1 MTKLLAISNT
11 SFSIE
16 KFRSHYLN
24 KLSKD
29 FEILVS
35 TPQKKP
41 KNLLNV
47 KFKSLNSTNLI
58 YEIFNIIH
66 IIKTFKPDKIIVYSF
81 RYQLIVSL
89 INIFFK
95 IELICLIA
103 GKGSLFIHSNFILNI
118 IKKIVIYSILKISN
132 KIIFIN
138 PLDKNF
144 FCTKFNIKKKTYLIF
159 TEGLKISG
167 ILRKKK
173 SSKNFIFFGRLI
185 REKGIYDYIEAAKI
199 IKKKHPNFNFFV
211 SGPISKEKIGQSYIF
226 TKNIKKYLFKNKNTI
241 KYLGFNKNFK
251 KIFYKMDC
259 LISPSYSEGAGTSVM
274 EAMMSGLFI
283 IAYKNNGH
291 QLILKKTN
299 NYICKKNNI
308 DEIVKGILY
317 FANLKK
323 KFLEKNSI
331 LSHKKVKDN
340 YSSEKTY
347 KILKKII
354 SKKI

>member
-95 IELICLIA
+95 IELISLIA
-103 GKGSLFIHSNFILNI
+103 GKGSLFIHSNFTFNLIRKLI
-118 IKKIVIYSILKISN
+118 IYSIFKISS

-138 PLDKNF
+138 PEDKEF
-144 FCTKFNIKKKTYLIF
+144 FIKSFNIKSKSYMIP
-159 TEGLKISG
+159 TEGLKI
-167 ILRKKK
+167 IKFKNKKNRK
-173 SSKNFIFFGRLI
+173 KNFIFFARIILS
-185 REKGIYDYIEAAKI
+185 KGIIDFIKAAKY
-199 IKKKHPNFNFFV
+199 IKKLYPATNFYIAGPLDKDKVGQTFALQSNLSNLINSNKKFV
-211 SGPISKEKIGQSYIF
+211 KYVGYKKSY
-226 TKNIKKYLFKNKNTI
+226 KNI
-241 KYLGFNKNFK
+241 FN
-251 KIFYKMDC
+251 KMDC
-259 LISPSYSEGAGTSVM
+259 LIAPSYTEGAGTSVM
-274 EAMMSGLFI
+274 EAMISSLYVV
-283 IAYKNNGH
+283 AYKNSGH
-291 QLILKKTN
+291 NFILKNTK
-299 NYICKKNNI
+299 NYLCKKNNFN
-308 DEIVKGILY
+308 ELLEGIE
-317 FANLKK
+317 F
-323 KFLEKNSI
+323 FLEMKNNDI
-331 LSHKKVKDN
+331 KKSNLISYKKIRRY
-340 YSSEKTY
+340 YSTQIIY
-347 KILKKII
+347 NKIKKII
-354 SKKI
+354 EI